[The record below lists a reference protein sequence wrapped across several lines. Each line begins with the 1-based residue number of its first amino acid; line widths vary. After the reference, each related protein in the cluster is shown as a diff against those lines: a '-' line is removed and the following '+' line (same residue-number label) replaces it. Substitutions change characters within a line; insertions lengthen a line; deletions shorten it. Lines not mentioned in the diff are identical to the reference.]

1 MSKYC
6 RSCGAANADSAGFC
20 NRCGQPLSASAVGGM
35 GTVASPEQA
44 VRLKR
49 KIPKAGIIAVIII
62 ILIIIAVIFIG
73 KHKNRI
79 VGTWE
84 GEESYK
90 ITFTSD
96 GKWYSQDWHDDDDD
110 DYGTYKLSRNTL
122 KMYDNYGNSGEVEI
136 ELSDN
141 IMTVTSIYTDEDGIE
156 QTEKIVFR
164 KVE

>member
-73 KHKNRI
+73 KYKNRI

-84 GEESYK
+84 GDGT
-90 ITFTSD
+90 ITFDSN
-96 GKWYSQDWHDDDDD
+96 GGWYINSWKDENI
-110 DYGTYKLSRNTL
+110 GTYKLSGNNLT
-122 KMYDNYGNSGEVEI
+122 MFYNSEYGYGNVDEFSIEI
-136 ELSDN
+136 SDS
-141 IMTVTSIYTDEDGIE
+141 IMTWKRTADDGS
-156 QTEKIVFR
+156 QYVSDVWR

>member
-6 RSCGAANADSAGFC
+6 KSCGAANADSAGFC

-35 GTVASPEQA
+35 GNVASPDQT
-44 VRLKR
+44 VSLKR
-49 KIPKAGIIAVIII
+49 KIPKAGIIAVIVI
-62 ILIIIAVIFIG
+62 ILIIIAVIFVG

-84 GEESYK
+84 GQESYK

-96 GKWYSQDWHDDDDD
+96 GKWYSQSWDDDD
-110 DYGTYKLSRNTL
+110 DYGTYELSGNTL
-122 KMYDNYGNSGEVEI
+122 KLYRYDGYLDEWEI
-136 ELSDN
+136 EISDN
-141 IMTVTSIYTDEDGIE
+141 IMAIKVTYVDEDGIQ
-156 QTEKIVFR
+156 QTETEDVFR